1 MCAKVSSVD
10 AGSYLPTPATQPSP
24 VHILSLFIWS
34 NAYSCVREPSAN
46 VPWTEAALDCLPSET
61 SGEDAGAL
69 GVLCARRDSSHYVPC
84 SVGRIEGAF
93 VLGFF
98 LPDPSRP

>member
-10 AGSYLPTPATQPSP
+10 AGSYLPTPAIQPSP

-46 VPWTEAALDCLPSET
+46 VP
-61 SGEDAGAL
+61 
-69 GVLCARRDSSHYVPC
+69 
-84 SVGRIEGAF
+84 
-93 VLGFF
+93 
-98 LPDPSRP
+98 

>member
-1 MCAKVSSVD
+1 MLD
-10 AGSYLPTPATQPSP
+10 PTYLPTATQPSP
-24 VHILSLFIWS
+24 VHILRILSLFIWS
-34 NAYSCVREPSAN
+34 TAYSCIRGPSAS

-61 SGEDAGAL
+61 SGKDAGAL
-69 GVLCARRDSSHYVPC
+69 GVLCAGKDYVSC